1 MDPELHRAHA
11 DLDETHWWFRG
22 RRRIIRA
29 VLARH
34 LPLGIGS
41 ILDVGCG
48 AGGLL
53 GVLEEHGEVIAIEGE
68 AATAAVAH
76 ERHPAADVRVGVLP
90 DALAEIDGCRLVTA
104 FDVIEHV
111 DDDVGLLR
119 AMHDALAIGG
129 TLCVTVPALPS
140 LWSHHDEVN
149 GHKRRYT
156 ARTLRAALTVAG
168 FDVGHLSYFNTVLL
182 PVVWVARR
190 LEGLRR
196 QPATDFDRTLGPADR
211 LLEAVFA
218 AERHVVA
225 RWSMPLGVSLIAVA
239 VRR

>member
-29 VLARH
+29 ILSRQVPEGTGRV
-34 LPLGIGS
+34 
-41 ILDVGCG
+41 LDVGCG

-53 GVLEEHGEVIAIEGE
+53 GVLEEHGSVIAIEGE
-68 AATAAVAH
+68 AATAAVAR

-90 DALAEIDGCRLVTA
+90 EAVTAIDGCRLVTA

-111 DDDVGLLR
+111 DDDVDLLR
-119 AMHDALAIGG
+119 AMHGALDPGG

-140 LWSHHDEVN
+140 LWSHHDEAN

-156 ARTLRAALTVAG
+156 ARTLRAALTDAG
-168 FDVGHLSYFNTVLL
+168 FDVVHISYFNTVLL

-190 LEGLRR
+190 LGGRR
-196 QPATDFDRTLGPADR
+196 RPKTTDFDRTMGAADR
-211 LLEAVFA
+211 LLEAAFG
-218 AERHVVA
+218 AERHVVS
-225 RWSMPLGVSLIAVA
+225 RWSLPLGVSLIVVA
-239 VRR
+239 KRR